1 MKLFNEGANY
11 VENEA
16 EGAIAAKGRDALIQQ
31 LLWLVL
37 FGYFAFGYSRDP
49 SSYSTSNSDDFI
61 KYFPFFDGDS
71 EGFTVDVAARFH
83 LFFLIAFYITL
94 L

>member
-1 MKLFNEGANY
+1 MKLFNE
-11 VENEA
+11 V
-16 EGAIAAKGRDALIQQ
+16 EGATDAAVHGAGYGSDALIQY

-37 FGYFAFGYSRDP
+37 LGYFAFGYSNEP
-49 SSYSTSNSDDFI
+49 KSYSTSNSDDFI
-61 KYFPFFDGDS
+61 KYYPFFDGDS

-83 LFFLIAFYITL
+83 LFFLFAFYMTL